1 MNEWDFAVVGIH
13 GNVYNW
19 LVYGTVNGVIHSEI
33 ASYAYFQNACLKHL
47 KLFGWTHI
55 WSGKIQSYVADSERC
70 PKTGGWENKGKKG
83 RK

>member
-55 WSGKIQSYVADSERC
+55 IITVRNLRGSV
-70 PKTGGWENKGKKG
+70 
-83 RK
+83 

>member
-55 WSGKIQSYVADSERC
+55 IIMWLYFQYKNV
-70 PKTGGWENKGKKG
+70 KTDKRRNVKNEQDFDY
-83 RK
+83 R